1 MKLKVLGSSSAG
13 NCYLLESEKECLV
26 IEAGLPFM
34 EVKKALDFNVRK
46 IVGVLVSHSHGD
58 HSKHVKEYKNA
69 GIFTACV
76 GEVFPEYDTEKM
88 KHYTIRM
95 NRFLIKIFPLVH
107 DVPCYGFYITH
118 PEIGSLVY
126 ATDTEYI
133 KWRFKNVN
141 HILVEANH
149 SKELVD
155 RDSAK
160 FEHQITG
167 HMDIDTTCEFLRANK
182 SPQLRN
188 VVLCHLSGDCADA
201 DVFIERARKVV
212 DCPVFIANRGL
223 EVDLKL
229 LPF

>member
-1 MKLKVLGSSSAG
+1 MKLKVLGSGSSG
-13 NCYLLESEKECLV
+13 NCYILENDTEALI

-46 IVGVLVSHSHGD
+46 IVGVVVSHSHGD
-58 HSKHVKEYKNA
+58 HAKYVAEYEKA
-69 GIFTACV
+69 GIH
-76 GEVFPEYDTEKM
+76 VFKPYDLCDGNAESMCMSLFGKF
-88 KHYTIRM
+88 H
-95 NRFLIKIFPLVH
+95 IKAFKLVH
-107 DVPCYGFYITH
+107 DVPCYGFYITE
-118 PEIGSLVY
+118 PSMGSCIY

-149 SKELVD
+149 SKELID

-167 HMDIDTTCEFLRANK
+167 HMEIETTCDFLKANK
-182 SPQLRN
+182 SQKLRN
-188 VVLCHLSGDCADA
+188 VVLCHLSGDCGDA
-201 DVFIERARKVV
+201 DNFIERARKVV

-223 EVDLKL
+223 EVDLNL